1 MGTCSTPLF
10 ATVTPGKPED
20 YIILLSELSPEDI
33 ANWENSAFFI
43 TEDDDVNSFT
53 LSDFMNTGSD
63 CHKIL
68 FYFTQDKINMWV
80 DLCKYISKKYKVITN
95 IKFHFF
101 CQDEQI
107 PYYIEYQPQYNKLIL
122 STGSSDSIYWFK
134 INEQLSKPNSIRLTF
149 DEESYKANW
158 QQAIFSHQ
166 TLHIG
171 FS

>member
-33 ANWENSAFFI
+33 AMWENSGFFI
-43 TEDDDVNSFT
+43 TEGDNKTSFT

-63 CHKIL
+63 WHKII
-68 FYFTQDKINMWV
+68 FYFTQDKINMW
-80 DLCKYISKKYKVITN
+80 LNMCKYISKKYQIITN
-95 IKFHFF
+95 IKFHFY

-122 STGSSDSIYWFK
+122 STGNSDSIYWFK
-134 INEQLSKPNSIRLTF
+134 INEQLSKPDMIRLTF
-149 DEESYKANW
+149 DEDLYKANW
-158 QQAIFSHQ
+158 SQATFLHQ
-166 TLHIG
+166 RLHYI
-171 FS
+171 